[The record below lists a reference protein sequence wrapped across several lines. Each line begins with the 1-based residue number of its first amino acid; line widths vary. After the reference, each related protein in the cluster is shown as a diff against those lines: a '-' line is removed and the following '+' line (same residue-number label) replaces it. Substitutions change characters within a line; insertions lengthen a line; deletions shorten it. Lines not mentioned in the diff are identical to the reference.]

1 MANAHAERVLK
12 AKVDLVGNPI
22 RTEELRVASWITVAS
37 ATPMGTR
44 CAQWHQVLAV
54 VTANPVLALKP
65 VVEDLTVRAAL
76 VAALAQGD
84 RWEAV
89 EMADGKPL
97 LEALLEAL
105 AVRQPCRERQMAA
118 AVRAIE
124 VADAATK
131 ACRLAA
137 YYAAATAFIYA
148 S

>member
-1 MANAHAERVLK
+1 MANAQAEQALK
-12 AKVDLVGNPI
+12 AKVDLVGNPT
-22 RTEELRVASWITVAS
+22 RTEELQVAYWSTVAT
-37 ATPMGTR
+37 ATRMGAQ

-65 VVEDLTVRAAL
+65 VVEDLTVRPAL
-76 VAALAQGD
+76 VVALTLD
-84 RWEAV
+84 ERWEAV
-89 EMADGKPL
+89 EMASGKPL

-105 AVRQPCRERQMAA
+105 ADRQPCRERQMAA
-118 AVRAIE
+118 AVRAVE
-124 VADAATK
+124 VAASATK